1 MFTGIIQEVGTV
13 VSVPAGK
20 LVIGA
25 GAVLD
30 GLELGASIAING
42 VCLTAT
48 ALDEAS
54 FTVDTVPETLR
65 RSNLGQLR
73 PGSRVNLERALTLDG
88 ELGGHLVQG
97 HIDATGTVISRR
109 PDGPAVLM
117 KFAAPP
123 EVMANVVEKGFVAV
137 DGTSLTV
144 TERDAASFSVSI
156 IPLTQLLTV
165 LLDKQPGDTV
175 NLETDIIGKYV
186 AARLG
191 GQSGGLTAAFLRE
204 NGFPVA

>member
-1 MFTGIIQEVGTV
+1 MFTGIIQEVGTI

-25 GAVLD
+25 KTALE
-30 GLELGASIAING
+30 GLEIGASVAVNG

-48 ALDEAS
+48 ALDKTA

-65 RSNLGQLR
+65 RSNLGQAR
-73 PGSRVNLERALTLDG
+73 PGTRVNLERALKLNG

-97 HIDATGTVISRR
+97 HIDGTGTVIARR
-109 PDGPAVLM
+109 PDGPAVMM
-117 KFAAPP
+117 KFAAPADI
-123 EVMANVVEKGFVAV
+123 MANIVVKGFIAI

-144 TERDAASFSVSI
+144 VDRDATSFSVTL
-156 IPLTQLLTV
+156 IPLTQTLTI

-186 AARLG
+186 AARLNPAEN
-191 GQSGGLTAAFLRE
+191 GLTAAFLRD
-204 NGFPVA
+204 NGFPVT

>member
-1 MFTGIIQEVGTV
+1 VFTGIVQEVGTV
-13 VSVPAGK
+13 ASVPSGK
-20 LVIGA
+20 LVVRA
-25 GAVLD
+25 GAALA
-30 GLELGASIAING
+30 GLQLGASIAVNG

-48 ALDEAS
+48 ALGKDT

-73 PGSRVNLERALTLDG
+73 PGSRVNLERALTLNG

-97 HIDATGTVISRR
+97 HIDATGTIVSRR

-117 KFAAPP
+117 RFAAPAD
-123 EVMANVVEKGFVAV
+123 VMANVVEKGFIAV

-144 TERDAASFSVSI
+144 ADRDDASFTVSI
-156 IPLTQLLTV
+156 IPMTQNLTI
-165 LLDKQPGDTV
+165 LLDKGPGDTV

-186 AARLG
+186 AQHLKG
-191 GQSGGLTAAFLRE
+191 GGSGLTAAFLRE
-204 NGFPVA
+204 NGFPVG

>member
-1 MFTGIIQEVGTV
+1 VFTGIIQEVGTI
-13 VSVPAGK
+13 VSAPAGR

-25 GAVLD
+25 GRTRE
-30 GLELGASIAING
+30 GLEPGASVAVNG

-48 ALDEAS
+48 ALDEGT

-73 PGSRVNLERALTLDG
+73 PGSRVNLERALTLEG

-117 KFAAPP
+117 KFSAPP
-123 EVMANVVEKGFVAV
+123 EVMANVVEKGFIAV

-144 TERDAASFSVSI
+144 VDRDAASFSVSI
-156 IPLTQLLTV
+156 IPLTRTLTI
-165 LLDKQPGDTV
+165 LLDKQPGDAV

-186 AARLG
+186 AAHLHAPG
-191 GQSGGLTAAFLRE
+191 GGLTADFLRE
-204 NGFPVA
+204 NGFPVP

>member
-13 VSVPAGK
+13 VSIPAGK
-20 LVIGA
+20 LVIAA

-30 GLELGASIAING
+30 GLEPGASIAING

-48 ALDEAS
+48 ALGKGT
-54 FTVDTVPETLR
+54 FTADTVPETLR
-65 RSNLGQLR
+65 RSNLGRLR
-73 PGSRVNLERALTLDG
+73 PGSRVNLERALRLNG

-97 HIDATGTVISRR
+97 HIDATGTVTSRR

-123 EVMANVVEKGFVAV
+123 EVMANVVEKGFIAV

-144 TERDAASFSVSI
+144 VDRDASSFSVSI
-156 IPLTQLLTV
+156 IPLTQTLTI

-191 GQSGGLTAAFLRE
+191 GRSAGLTADFLRE
-204 NGFPVA
+204 NGFPVT

>member
-1 MFTGIIQEVGTV
+1 MFTGIIQEIGTV
-13 VSVPAGK
+13 VSVPAGR
-20 LVIGA
+20 LVIAAGGA
-25 GAVLD
+25 RD
-30 GLELGASIAING
+30 GLELGASIAVNG

-48 ALDEAS
+48 ALDAGT

-73 PGSRVNLERALTLDG
+73 PRSRVNLERALQLNG

-97 HIDATGTVISRR
+97 HIDATGTLISRR

-117 KFAAPP
+117 KFAAPAD
-123 EVMANVVEKGFVAV
+123 VMANVVEKGFIAV
-137 DGTSLTV
+137 DGTSLTIAD
-144 TERDAASFSVSI
+144 RDAGSFSVSI
-156 IPLTQLLTV
+156 IPLTQTLTV

-191 GQSGGLTAAFLRE
+191 GQSGGLTADFLRE
-204 NGFPVA
+204 NGFPVS

>member
-1 MFTGIIQEVGTV
+1 VFTGIIQEVGTV
-13 VSVPAGK
+13 VGVPAGK
-20 LVIGA
+20 LVIAAA
-25 GAVLD
+25 GSLD
-30 GLELGASIAING
+30 GLETGASVAVNG
-42 VCLTAT
+42 VCLTVT
-48 ALDEAS
+48 ALDKTT

-73 PGSRVNLERALTLDG
+73 PRGRVNLERALKLNG

-97 HIDATGTVISRR
+97 HIDGTGTVVSRR

-117 KFAAPP
+117 RFGAPADI
-123 EVMANVVEKGFVAV
+123 MANVVEKGFIAV

-144 TERDAASFSVSI
+144 VDRDASSFGVSI
-156 IPLTQLLTV
+156 IPLTQTLTV

-191 GQSGGLTAAFLRE
+191 SRSGGLTADFLRE
-204 NGFPVA
+204 NGFPVG

>member
-13 VSVPAGK
+13 ASIPPGK
-20 LVIGA
+20 LVIRA
-25 GAVLD
+25 GVSLD
-30 GLELGASIAING
+30 GLEPGASIAVNG

-48 ALDEAS
+48 ALSRDS

-73 PGSRVNLERALTLDG
+73 PGGRVNLERALKLDG

-97 HIDATGTVISRR
+97 HIDSTGTVASKR

-117 KFAAPP
+117 RFNAPAD
-123 EVMANVVEKGFVAV
+123 VMANVVEKGFIAV
-137 DGTSLTV
+137 DGTSLTIAD
-144 TERDAASFSVSI
+144 RDAGSFTVSI
-156 IPLTQLLTV
+156 IPLTQTLTV
-165 LLDKQPGDTV
+165 LLDKEPGDTV

-186 AARLG
+186 AARLAG
-191 GQSGGLTAAFLRE
+191 RSGGLTADFLRE
-204 NGFPVA
+204 NGFPVG